1 MRHNLL
7 VYGAVCGGAF
17 LVVVALTP
25 LFRLLAQRLDIVD
38 RPLAA
43 RKVHQRAV
51 PYLGGLPFFIAF
63 LVVILGI
70 EALAPQFAQ
79 PAFYPMAGIGFLIV
93 LIGVYDDVLD
103 LSSKIKLPLELVLC
117 GALCFWGLYS
127 TDIAHPFGGVL
138 HLGWLAVIITAFW
151 VAGVAN
157 AVNFTDGLDGLAAGL
172 VCICAIAMFAIAYT
186 GGQVASCIV
195 MAFLIGATLGF
206 LCYNF
211 NPASVFMGDA
221 GALFLGFILGASTLM
236 EQQKGAA
243 VIALTVPMMV
253 MAVPLADT
261 GLSFLRRLRR
271 ARQGQFFEPDR
282 DHLHHRLLDLGLNQR
297 QVVLALYY
305 VSACMGLLAFILS
318 GVSDVY
324 RFLTLILAAAAVGGG
339 VIVLRYVEDLAHG
352 RKKNDSDP

>member
-1 MRHNLL
+1 MRHNIL
-7 VYGAVCGGAF
+7 VYVAVCVGAF
-17 LVVVALTP
+17 VIVAALVP
-25 LFRLLAQRLDIVD
+25 LFRALARRLDIVD
-38 RPLAA
+38 RPAET

-63 LVVILGI
+63 LAMVLGL
-70 EALAPQFAQ
+70 EVFAPQYAQ
-79 PAFYPMAGIGFLIV
+79 PAFFPMAAIGFFV
-93 LIGVYDDVLD
+93 ALIGVYDDVLD

-117 GALCFWGLYS
+117 AGLCFWGLHS
-127 TDIAHPFGGVL
+127 TEIVHPFGGVL
-138 HLGWLAVIITAFW
+138 HIGWLAVVITAFW

-157 AVNFTDGLDGLAAGL
+157 AVNFSDGLDGLAAGL
-172 VCICAIAMFAIAYT
+172 VCICAASMFAIAYT

-211 NPASVFMGDA
+211 HPASVFMGDA

-271 ARQGQFFEPDR
+271 ARQGQFFHPDR

-324 RFLTLILAAAAVGGG
+324 RFLTLVLAAAAVGGG
-339 VIVLRYVEDLAHG
+339 VIVLRYVEDLAHS
-352 RKKNDSDP
+352 KKG